1 MAPKPR
7 KRHDLSRMKEKN
19 EFSSRANL
27 VENEGKNEDRDLE
40 EEEERWRRRPSTWRS
55 HQEGGQHPHPSPGRG
70 QNPVQSK

>member
-7 KRHDLSRMKEKN
+7 KRHELSRMKEKN

-40 EEEERWRRRPSTWRS
+40 EEEEKVEKKTFNM
-55 HQEGGQHPHPSPGRG
+55 EVSPGG
-70 QNPVQSK
+70 GPAPPPIAG